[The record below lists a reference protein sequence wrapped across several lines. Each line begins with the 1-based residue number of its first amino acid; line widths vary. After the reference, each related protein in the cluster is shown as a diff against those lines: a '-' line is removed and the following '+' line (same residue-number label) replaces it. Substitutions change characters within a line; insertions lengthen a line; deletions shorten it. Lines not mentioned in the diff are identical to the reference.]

1 MFNKKSLIEK
11 IKKKKEL
18 SDIEDSLISE
28 ILENYLKKHKINL
41 ENLKEK
47 EIKII
52 VKEIRSQ
59 LRLLTGRFQ
68 KSLKNKLKLLEKN
81 KLSELL
87 KTHASTAERLSFYPK
102 LKKIISKLNPSSI
115 LDLACGLN
123 PIALASPKIKY
134 YASDIKSSELNLIR
148 EFFKKN
154 KIKGSVF
161 VYNLRDLSK
170 PLPKADICLLFKTLD
185 IIEDNPRNLAEK
197 LIKKLNCKYIIISF
211 STRTLSGKP
220 MRYLRRYWLENLL
233 KKLSLSYKTFSSDNE
248 IFYLVEK

>member
-1 MFNKKSLIEK
+1 MPDKKYLIEK
-11 IKKKKEL
+11 IKQKKEL
-18 SDIEDSLISE
+18 SDIADSLISE
-28 ILENYLKKHKINL
+28 ILETYLKKHKINL

-52 VKEIRSQ
+52 IKDTRSQ
-59 LRLLTGRFQ
+59 LRLLAGRFQ
-68 KSLKNKLKLLEKN
+68 KSSKDKSKFLQQNKLH
-81 KLSELL
+81 ELL
-87 KTHASTAERLSFYPK
+87 KTHTSTAERLSFYPE
-102 LKKIISKLNPSSI
+102 LKKIIEKLAPKSI

-123 PIALASPKIKY
+123 PIALASPQIIY
-134 YASDIKSSELNLIR
+134 YASDVKLSELKLI
-148 EFFKKN
+148 ESFFKKN

-170 PLPKADICLLFKTLD
+170 PLPKADICLLFKTID
-185 IIEDNPRNLAEK
+185 IVEKNSHDLAKK

-220 MRYLRRYWLENLL
+220 MQFPRRFWLEKLL
-233 KKLSLSYKTFSSDNE
+233 DSLSLKFKTFSSNNE